1 MGVANDSEKAR
12 VAAVAGQATSDEWRG
27 TGKKTAWEA
36 ALSQHSDEWQPWQQT
51 ELVNGHKKVMDEANT
66 REAGRNKAIQGQE
79 DDDAWRA
86 KKALMQK
93 GVPKDLL
100 WQPW

>member
-1 MGVANDSEKAR
+1 
-12 VAAVAGQATSDEWRG
+12 
-27 TGKKTAWEA
+27 
-36 ALSQHSDEWQPWQQT
+36 
-51 ELVNGHKKVMDEANT
+51 MDEANT